1 MAGVGV
7 RGRDA
12 GHHLVSLVKHDHGK
26 IGLPQLGSIDIPL
39 ENLVMQLVELSRK
52 LPRKRSGI
60 VVKELTGEPVEGQ
73 LVRVIQVFHLQA
85 LPEILIGNG
94 QVVLPRHV
102 PRVEK
107 AEERL
112 RRLLLNRK
120 RRK

>member
-1 MAGVGV
+1 
-7 RGRDA
+7 
-12 GHHLVSLVKHDHGK
+12 
-26 IGLPQLGSIDIPL
+26 
-39 ENLVMQLVELSRK
+39 MQRVELSRK

-60 VVKELTGEPVEGQ
+60 VVEELTGEPVEGQ

-102 PRVEK
+102 ARVEK
-107 AEERL
+107 AEEGL

-120 RRK
+120 HRK